1 MKTNKLLLA
10 TKILAVI
17 IVCLI
22 AFAGVY
28 VQKLNKMEN
37 VLKEFNLSKDLKGY
51 REIILKLSDANKVLD
66 SSKNVIGDTDTY
78 DDDTIKSNEYTKSEE
93 KVNNQDSLTEENY
106 ETTKKIMEKR
116 LKALGVEDYNI
127 SLDKETGTIYIQIPE
142 DSKTDRIVS
151 NIPEIGSVELK
162 DSEDGTVLL
171 SNDNLKEVTTGY
183 NTETNGTVVYL
194 SLLFNKDGTNKLKDL
209 SENDYKTVENNTA
222 EESSTEESS
231 AEEKSDENKS
241 EDSSK
246 EEAKQ
251 KQVSLYISDSKVTTT
266 SFDEPVTNGRIDLS
280 LGQATKD
287 GEEITDELERG
298 STIAAVINNG
308 KLPLKYNVEENQYVS
323 TDIKTDTIK
332 GVIIAISII
341 IAILLV
347 YMVIKFKFKGLLAV
361 LSYIAFVALYTLLLR
376 YTNVIIALEGIVAAV
391 IVVVINYLFNMKLLS
406 INDKKT
412 YNKEYTKML
421 MKLLPIFA
429 ISIIFCFMKTTV
441 LTSFGMVM
449 FWGILLIALYNILVT
464 KNIVE

>member
-51 REIILKLSDANKVLD
+51 REIILELSDANKVLD

-127 SLDKETGTIYIQIPE
+127 SLDKETGTVYIQIPE

-171 SNDNLKEVTTGY
+171 TNDNLKEVTTGY

-209 SENDYKTVENNTA
+209 SENDYKTIENT
-222 EESSTEESS
+222 T
-231 AEEKSDENKS
+231 SDENATEENNSEEEKS

-246 EEAKQ
+246 EEATQ

-280 LGQATKD
+280 LGQATTD
-287 GEEITDELERG
+287 GAEITDELERG

-332 GVIIAISII
+332 GVIIAISIV

-347 YMVIKFKFKGLLAV
+347 YMVIKFKFKGVLAV
-361 LSYIAFVALYTLLLR
+361 LSYIAFIALYTLLLR

-391 IVVVINYLFNMKLLS
+391 IVAVINYLVNMKLLS

-449 FWGILLIALYNILVT
+449 FWGILLIASYNILVT